1 MRLVSFLVFV
11 AVAVMAIWFTLT
23 KPDREA
29 NVANLDNQLQNEAQ
43 LRDQSLTSTLEK
55 FQIATIL
62 LARSNEV
69 SNLVFDS
76 ERNSELRASATTT
89 SELAALVTQ
98 ARTYSATSGE
108 TYDNLQLLEAMTG
121 LRNIRV
127 IRKGNLVTTHPP
139 SKTPPSLI
147 ANGKWRKARDAAFN
161 GSLGR
166 AHLVDEDGNPFYFFF
181 APIFRDGKI
190 PGVVVSEAP
199 LAEEKASWGS
209 TDLVVEVNDA
219 EGRMFMANSSTIPEN
234 LQMATHPMEHIQS
247 QITTM
252 APKPDAFGP
261 YIYRSIAA
269 GLIAILG
276 YLMWDQQRERR
287 KVSVQLAEAQQ
298 FKAAKLEDEVRET
311 TSELGV
317 VKDQLALN
325 ESLALMGQVSESI
338 GQEIYQP
345 LAAIKNY
352 AEVAKLSL
360 AKGNME
366 LAEKNIGNLSGVTDR
381 ISRIIANLRGFVTT
395 EASEVEN
402 LNIQPLVHDTAVNM
416 LDRYPNLTQSL
427 FLQVPNNMPEDILV
441 LADRQRLEQVITGA
455 LASAWESARDEETP
469 KVIIGLKDNEKSI
482 TIHVDHNGAPANT
495 NSDPSTTFARLRT
508 IGDQPSNSTAL
519 APASQANKSVGFT
532 ISKSFMEG
540 MGGKMDTTPSKLGG
554 ERIEIMVPKVAIGA

>member
-1 MRLVSFLVFV
+1 MRLVSFLIFV
-11 AVAVMAIWFTLT
+11 TIAAVTIWFTLT

-29 NVANLDNQLQNEAQ
+29 ALNSLDTQLHNEAT

-55 FQIATIL
+55 FQVATIL
-62 LARSNEV
+62 LARSNEI
-69 SNLVFDS
+69 SNLVFDAEENAMKRS
-76 ERNSELRASATTT
+76 EATTT
-89 SELAALVTQ
+89 SELATLVTQ
-98 ARTYSATSGE
+98 ARAYAATADE
-108 TYDNLQLLEAMTG
+108 TKDKLQLLEAMTG

-127 IRKGNLVTTHPP
+127 IRRGDLVTTYPP

-147 ANGKWRKARDAAFN
+147 ANGKWRAARDAAFH

-166 AHLVDEDGNPFYFFF
+166 AHLLDEEGNPFYFFF
-181 APIFRDGKI
+181 APIFRDGTI

-199 LAEEKASWGS
+199 LSAEQASWGN
-209 TDLVVEVNDA
+209 TDVIVEVNDA
-219 EGRMFMANSSTIPEN
+219 QGQMFMSNTSTIPEN
-234 LQMATHPMEHIQS
+234 VQMASHPMNHIQS

-252 APKPDAFGP
+252 APKPSFFGP

-269 GLIAILG
+269 ALIAMLG
-276 YLMWDQQRERR
+276 YLMWEQQRERR
-287 KVSVQLAEAQQ
+287 KVSAQLAEAQQ
-298 FKAAKLEDEVRET
+298 FKAAKLEDEVRDRT
-311 TSELGV
+311 TELGA

-360 AKGNME
+360 TKGNTE
-366 LAEKNIGNLSGVTDR
+366 LAEKNIANLSGVTDR

-416 LDRYPNLTQSL
+416 LDRYPNLTRSL
-427 FLQVPNNMPEDILV
+427 FLQVPNDMPEDILV

-469 KVIIGLKDNEKSI
+469 KVIIGLRENEKSI
-482 TIHVDHNGAPANT
+482 TIHVDHNGAPANL
-495 NSDPSTTFARLRT
+495 NSDPNSTFSRLRT
-508 IGDQPSNSTAL
+508 VGDQGSNSTAV
-519 APASQANKSVGFT
+519 APVTQANRSVGFT

-540 MGGKMDTTPSKLGG
+540 MGGKMQNAPSKLGG
-554 ERIEIMVPKVAIGA
+554 ERIEILVPKVAVGA